1 MISNSISLLLALP
14 VLIFSVCL
22 ALLSEAAAAGDTP
35 EATQKLHRQTQ
46 IYDNALY
53 QRGCKDSLV
62 TPLNPTS
69 GSYGNVFAV
78 RTKSGGP
85 PVRITSL
92 DFYTDRAYEVT
103 FEVWTL
109 DGPYDGESLL
119 DPGAWTQIAGGKV
132 MGQGSNRPTPIPENN
147 FVPVD
152 VEGDGGFRSFYVTLT
167 TPDIRYSIGAGTS
180 DGQLTYAES
189 IELSIYEGLGV
200 ILYPKPTDMRNFKKP
215 RNFLGN
221 IHYTSA
227 ETCAPTLAPTAP
239 MPVEPYSEPVT
250 TRVMY
255 TFSLQYSQD
264 LQEEAVMST
273 VDSSVRGALD
283 STMQQIGTDL
293 NRLAEDN
300 SFDII
305 GVLSFPVQSQ
315 EGEIDAEMSSH
326 GPLALACSFLLHSA
340 CLTLIRFLLFSFID
354 RLYASTRVHMRRRR
368 YNCYGPTFLY
378 RPEAECKTCTLIAC

>member
-1 MISNSISLLLALP
+1 MISNTISLLLALP

-22 ALLSEAAAAGDTP
+22 ALSEAAAAGHTP

-46 IYDNALY
+46 TYDNALY
-53 QRGCKDSLV
+53 QRGCKDSLF

-92 DFYTDRAYEVT
+92 DFYTDRTYEVT

-119 DPGAWTQIAGGKV
+119 DPGAWTQVAGGKV
-132 MGQGSNRPTPIPENN
+132 MGQGSSRPTPISENN

-152 VEGDGGFRSFYVTLT
+152 VEGNGGFRSFYVTLT
-167 TPDIRYSIGAGTS
+167 TPDIRYSAGAGTS

-189 IELSIYEGLGV
+189 SELSIYEGLGV
-200 ILYPKPTDMRNFKKP
+200 ILYPKPTDMRNFMKP

-227 ETCAPTLAPTAP
+227 ETCAPTSAPTAS

-293 NRLAEDN
+293 SRLAEDV

-315 EGEIDAEMSSH
+315 EGEMMRSCR
-326 GPLALACSFLLHSA
+326 LFVLCSFLLG
-340 CLTLIRFLLFSFID
+340 I
-354 RLYASTRVHMRRRR
+354 
-368 YNCYGPTFLY
+368 PTF
-378 RPEAECKTCTLIAC
+378 